1 MPLAS
6 PPATSPDYGHDV
18 EDRISI
24 EGARQNNLRNL
35 SLELALGELT
45 VITGVSG
52 SGKSSLAFDT
62 IYAEGQRRYVE
73 TFSPYARQ
81 FLERMDKPQV
91 DAIRGIPP
99 AIAIEQSNPVR
110 TSRSTVGTM
119 TELNDYLKLLYAR
132 VATLHCRGC
141 DRPVSADSADAVA
154 RMLLA
159 DPALAEQAAT
169 VSFRVELL
177 PGMDA
182 AQMTQMLTA
191 QGYTRVSEAGAGM
204 LAVVQDRLR
213 LREENR
219 SRLTESL
226 ETAFR
231 LGRGKLAV
239 AVGEPARELRFSNML
254 HCAQCDIAYAAATPG
269 AFSFNSPLGA
279 CDTCRGFGRSI
290 GIDYRLVVPDP
301 ALSLRKGAIKPW
313 QTESFRECQQD
324 MERYAKKRG
333 IPLDVPWCDLTPAQR
348 DWVVEGEGE
357 IDTGVWYGARR
368 FFAWLESKS
377 YKMHIRVLL
386 SKYRSYEL
394 CSACHGARLK
404 PDALL
409 WRIASAAGGERG
421 LDFHAFSKLPVSR
434 ALAFVDGLRLPA
446 LDDEASAMVLA
457 EIRSRLRFLVEVG
470 VGYLALDRQS
480 RTLSGGEV
488 QRINLTTAL
497 GSSLVN
503 TLFVLDE
510 PSIGLHPRDVGRVVT
525 VLERLRDAGNTLLVV
540 EHDPQIMLAADRLI
554 DMGPGPG
561 KAGGDIVFHGPA
573 HGIGATA
580 ASLTG
585 AYLRGERRVERAQRR
600 TVDPA
605 GPCLELLG
613 VSANNLR
620 HIDVRF
626 PLGALVCVTGVSG
639 SGKSTLIGDVLY
651 QAARQQLGRPLELPG
666 AHRELRGLAQLQDVV
681 FVDQSPIGKSARS
694 NPASYVGAW
703 GAIRNLFARTALA
716 AERGYTPGTFS
727 FNAGDGRCPAC
738 TGSGF
743 EHVEMQFLSDVYLR
757 CPECDGKRFRPE
769 VLEVRLD
776 GGCSIAEVL
785 AMTVSEAL
793 AHFAAHPEVTAMLAP
808 LVDVGLDYLALGQ
821 PVPTLSGGEAQRLKL
836 AGHLAEAGARRR
848 GAKGSLFVF
857 DEPTTGLHFE
867 DIARL
872 LGAFDKLLAAG
883 NSLLVIEHN
892 LDVIDCADWLIEL
905 GPEGGEAGGE
915 LVFCGTPEAIVTV
928 PGCHTGVALAEY
940 RRARGRMPRGRGK
953 RAQRARPAAAIE
965 IHRAREHNLK
975 DIDLAIP
982 REAFTVITGISG
994 SGKSTV
1000 AFDILF
1006 AEGQRRYLESLNA
1019 YARQF
1024 VQPAVRPDVDSI
1036 RGIPPAVAVEQRTS
1050 RGGRKSTVATMTE
1063 VHHYL
1068 RLLFVKLGTQ
1078 YCPDCD
1084 IPIDAQ
1090 PAEVIVGRV
1099 LREFR
1104 GQRVQLLAP
1113 LVAGRKGY
1121 YTELA
1126 KAAARRGQAQLRV
1139 DGEMLPT
1146 DPWPRLDRYKEH
1158 WIELP
1163 LAVLDVRAREERRL
1177 REAIMEGLA
1186 AGNGTV
1192 QVLALGGAR
1201 AGELQGYSTRRS
1213 CPRCERSFTELDPRL
1228 FSYNSAH
1235 GWCASCF
1242 GTGLRMEGFDAEQS
1256 GEEHFWNDW
1265 WQGQEQPCGACHGQ
1279 RLRPEALAVRLWDR
1293 GPAAYNAMTVDA
1305 AERCFA
1311 TLKLDGREREI
1322 ARDILPELRS
1332 RLGFLREVGLGY
1344 LALERS
1350 APTLSGGEAQR
1361 IRLAAQ
1367 LGSNLRGVCYILD
1380 EPTIGLHPRD
1390 NAMLLDTLDKLRAKG
1405 NTVVVVEHDEETIRR
1420 ADFVVDLGPGAGR
1433 FGGEVVAAGSL
1444 AELMASPR
1452 SATAHFLREPLRH
1465 PLRGQRRPVRD
1476 DDPCIRVRGAT
1487 LHNLQRLDAV
1497 LPLGRL
1503 VCLSGVSGSGKSTL
1517 MREVLEPNLRERLAR
1532 SATRGWQACTAIEGW
1547 ESITR
1552 VLEVDQAPIGKTP
1565 RSCPATYVGIWDA
1578 IRKLYAA
1585 TPEGR
1590 VRGFTAGRFSFNTA
1604 GGRCESCEGQGRQK
1618 VEMSFLPDVTVICE
1632 QCGGARFNAETLQ
1645 VRFREQRIGD
1655 VLDMSVSDA
1664 ALFFAAHPAIRRP
1677 LELLVDVGLGYL
1689 RLGQAS
1695 PTLSGGEAQR
1705 IKLVT
1710 ELARVRPDDGRR
1722 GASQGQSLYL
1732 LDEPTVGLHM
1742 ADVEK
1747 LIEVLH
1753 RLVDGGNTVLVIE
1766 HNLDVLAEAD
1776 WLIDLGPEGGAAGGR
1791 IVAAGTPEQVAR
1803 VRGSHTGAALAPFLR
1818 QRGSSVKKRPGK
1830 A

>member
-1 MPLAS
+1 M
-6 PPATSPDYGHDV
+6 
-18 EDRISI
+18 R
-24 EGARQNNLRNL
+24 
-35 SLELALGELT
+35 
-45 VITGVSG
+45 
-52 SGKSSLAFDT
+52 
-62 IYAEGQRRYVE
+62 
-73 TFSPYARQ
+73 
-81 FLERMDKPQV
+81 
-91 DAIRGIPP
+91 
-99 AIAIEQSNPVR
+99 
-110 TSRSTVGTM
+110 
-119 TELNDYLKLLYAR
+119 
-132 VATLHCRGC
+132 
-141 DRPVSADSADAVA
+141 
-154 RMLLA
+154 
-159 DPALAEQAAT
+159 
-169 VSFRVELL
+169 
-177 PGMDA
+177 
-182 AQMTQMLTA
+182 QMLAA

-204 LAVVQDRLR
+204 LDVVQDRLR

-239 AVGEPARELRFSNML
+239 DVGEPARELRFSNML
-254 HCAQCDIAYAAATPG
+254 HCARCDIAYAEATPG

-279 CDTCRGFGRSI
+279 CETCRGFGRSI

-301 ALSLRKGAIKPW
+301 ALSLRQGAIKPW

-324 MERYAKKRG
+324 LERYAKKRA
-333 IPLDVPWCDLTPAQR
+333 IPLDIPWRDLTPEQR
-348 DWVVEGEGE
+348 NWVIDGEGGF
-357 IDTGVWYGARR
+357 DDKVWYGARR
-368 FFAWLESKS
+368 YFEYLESKS

-386 SKYRSYEL
+386 SKYRSYDL

-409 WRIASAAGGERG
+409 WRIASGAQGGERG

-434 ALAFVDGLRLPA
+434 ALAFVDGLGLPEG
-446 LDDEASAMVLA
+446 DDEATAMVLA

-540 EHDPQIMLAADRLI
+540 EHDPQIMLAADSLI

-561 KAGGDIVFHGPA
+561 KAGGEIVFHGPA
-573 HGIGATA
+573 RGIGAA
-580 ASLTG
+580 AGSLTG
-585 AYLRGERRVERAQRR
+585 AYLRGERRVERAARR

-613 VSANNLR
+613 VSANNLK

-651 QAARQQLGRPLELPG
+651 QGARQQLGRPLEVPG
-666 AHRELRGLAQLQDVV
+666 AHRELRGLAQLADVV

-703 GAIRNLFARTALA
+703 GAIRKLFARTPLA

-769 VLEVRLD
+769 VLEVRLEA
-776 GGCSIAEVL
+776 GCSIAEVL
-785 AMTVSEAL
+785 AMTVSEAI
-793 AHFAAHPEVTAMLAP
+793 AQFAAHPEVIATLGP

-836 AGHLAEAGARRR
+836 AGHLAEAGARRK

-883 NSLLVIEHN
+883 HSLLVIEHN
-892 LDVIDCADWLIEL
+892 LDLIDCADWLIEL

-915 LVFCGTPEAIVTV
+915 LVFCGDPDAIVAV
-928 PGCHTGVALAEY
+928 PGCHTGVALADY
-940 RRARGRMPRGRGK
+940 RKARGRMPRGRGRQAK
-953 RAQRARPAAAIE
+953 RERRAATIE

-982 REAFTVITGISG
+982 RDAFTVITGISG

-1050 RGGRKSTVATMTE
+1050 RGGRKSTVATLTE

-1104 GQRVQLLAP
+1104 GRRVQVLAP

-1126 KAAARRGQAQLRV
+1126 KAAARRGQAHLRV
-1139 DGEMLPT
+1139 DGDMLPT
-1146 DPWPRLDRYKEH
+1146 EPWPRLDRYKEH

-1163 LAVLDVRAREERRL
+1163 LAVLDVRAREERAL

-1213 CPRCERSFTELDPRL
+1213 CPRCERSFAELDPRL

-1235 GWCASCF
+1235 GWCASCY
-1242 GTGLRMEGFDAEQS
+1242 GTGLAMAGFDAEQT

-1265 WQGQEQPCGACHGQ
+1265 WQGQDQPCGTCHGQ
-1279 RLRPEALAVRLWDR
+1279 RLRPEALAVRLWGR

-1305 AERCFA
+1305 AGHCFG

-1344 LALERS
+1344 LALERA

-1390 NAMLLDTLDKLRAKG
+1390 NTMLLDTLDKLRAKG

-1433 FGGEVVAAGSL
+1433 FGGEVVAAGNL
-1444 AELMASPR
+1444 AALMASPR
-1452 SATAHFLREPLRH
+1452 SETARFLREPLRH
-1465 PLRGQRRPVRD
+1465 PLRGARR
-1476 DDPCIRVRGAT
+1476 
-1487 LHNLQRLDAV
+1487 AV
-1497 LPLGRL
+1497 TDG
-1503 VCLSGVSGSGKSTL
+1503 
-1517 MREVLEPNLRERLAR
+1517 EP
-1532 SATRGWQACTAIEGW
+1532 Q
-1547 ESITR
+1547 
-1552 VLEVDQAPIGKTP
+1552 
-1565 RSCPATYVGIWDA
+1565 PA
-1578 IRKLYAA
+1578 
-1585 TPEGR
+1585 
-1590 VRGFTAGRFSFNTA
+1590 
-1604 GGRCESCEGQGRQK
+1604 
-1618 VEMSFLPDVTVICE
+1618 
-1632 QCGGARFNAETLQ
+1632 GAR
-1645 VRFREQRIGD
+1645 RH
-1655 VLDMSVSDA
+1655 A
-1664 ALFFAAHPAIRRP
+1664 AQPAA
-1677 LELLVDVGLGYL
+1677 
-1689 RLGQAS
+1689 
-1695 PTLSGGEAQR
+1695 
-1705 IKLVT
+1705 
-1710 ELARVRPDDGRR
+1710 ARY
-1722 GASQGQSLYL
+1722 GA
-1732 LDEPTVGLHM
+1732 
-1742 ADVEK
+1742 A
-1747 LIEVLH
+1747 
-1753 RLVDGGNTVLVIE
+1753 
-1766 HNLDVLAEAD
+1766 A
-1776 WLIDLGPEGGAAGGR
+1776 GAAGVPERGERQRQEHADARGAGAEPARAPGAQRKARLAGLRSDRGLGVDHARARGR
-1791 IVAAGTPEQVAR
+1791 PDPDRQDAAFLPGDLRRHLGCHPQALCRDPGRARARLQRGPLLVQHRGGALRELRGAGTAEGRDELPARRHGDLRAVRRRALQRRDAAG
-1803 VRGSHTGAALAPFLR
+1803 ALP
-1818 QRGSSVKKRPGK
+1818 
-1830 A
+1830 